1 MLSRAASRFRG
12 LAPLPLRVV
21 MGLAFM
27 VHGYPKIVHLGVTA
41 HNFAQRGFVPGLFWG
56 PLVAVVEAVG
66 GLCLIVG
73 LLTRCWSAAIAIEM
87 VVTTLAVKVPH
98 GARFVAIGGR
108 GSGYELD
115 LIYLAVALAL
125 VVLGGGFL
133 SADQTLLGEE

>member
-1 MLSRAASRFRG
+1 
-12 LAPLPLRVV
+12 
-21 MGLAFM
+21 M

-87 VVTTLAVKVPH
+87 VVKVPH